1 MKYSGIGGQAVIE
14 GVMMKNAREY
24 AVAVRKPDNQIEVNK
39 QESRSVR
46 EKYRLLNA
54 PIVRGIVTFVE
65 SLVLGMRTLNYSA
78 SFFEEEAE
86 KEEKKSKEAE
96 ETKEAEEVEEIKE
109 TKEAKEGKEGLLMG
123 LLVAVAIVAAIGIF
137 VLAPFFISEALRRP
151 IPSDQLRGL
160 IEGVIRV
167 LLFVLY
173 VKLISMMEDI
183 RRVFMYHGAEHKAIN
198 CVENGCELTVENVR
212 RQTMVHRRCGTS
224 FLLIVMF
231 ISILFFMFIVVGNIW
246 LRMALRI
253 LLVPVIAGL
262 AYEYIRFAGNH
273 DNAVISVLNKPGLW
287 LQSLTTKEPTDDM
300 IEVAIASVDAVFDWR
315 SFIAG
320 AAETEE
326 ETAEP
331 VSAEDGRS
339 GEAAEPVSAEDGQSG
354 EAADSLAAAEE
365 ESEDIEIL
373 DIEGEEEDDEILN
386 ALDRYFE
393 APESGESEQE

>member
-65 SLVLGMRTLNYSA
+65 SLALGMRTLNYSA

-96 ETKEAEEVEEIKE
+96 ETKESEEVEEI
-109 TKEAKEGKEGLLMG
+109 KEAKEGKEGLLMG

-326 ETAEP
+326 EM
-331 VSAEDGRS
+331 
-339 GEAAEPVSAEDGQSG
+339 AEPVSAEDGQSG
-354 EAADSLAAAEE
+354 EAVYSLAAAEE
-365 ESEDIEIL
+365 EPEDIEIL

>member
-109 TKEAKEGKEGLLMG
+109 TKEAKEAKEGKEGLLMG

-331 VSAEDGRS
+331 VSAEDG
-339 GEAAEPVSAEDGQSG
+339 QSG

>member
-331 VSAEDGRS
+331 VSAEDG
-339 GEAAEPVSAEDGQSG
+339 QSG
-354 EAADSLAAAEE
+354 EAVDSLAAAEE
-365 ESEDIEIL
+365 EPEDIEIL

-393 APESGESEQE
+393 APESGESE

>member
-65 SLVLGMRTLNYSA
+65 SLALGMRTLNYSA

-96 ETKEAEEVEEIKE
+96 ETKESEEVEEI
-109 TKEAKEGKEGLLMG
+109 KEAKEGKEGLLMG

-331 VSAEDGRS
+331 VSAEDG
-339 GEAAEPVSAEDGQSG
+339 QSG

-365 ESEDIEIL
+365 EPEDIEIL

>member
-96 ETKEAEEVEEIKE
+96 ETKEAEEVEETKE
-109 TKEAKEGKEGLLMG
+109 AKEAKEGKEGLLMG

-331 VSAEDGRS
+331 VSAEDG
-339 GEAAEPVSAEDGQSG
+339 QSG

>member
-65 SLVLGMRTLNYSA
+65 SLALGMRTLNYSA

-109 TKEAKEGKEGLLMG
+109 AKEAKEAKEGKEGLLMG
-123 LLVAVAIVAAIGIF
+123 LLVAVAIVVAIGIF

-173 VKLISMMEDI
+173 VKLISIMEDI

-331 VSAEDGRS
+331 VSAEDG
-339 GEAAEPVSAEDGQSG
+339 QSG

-365 ESEDIEIL
+365 EPEDIEIL

>member
-1 MKYSGIGGQAVIE
+1 
-14 GVMMKNAREY
+14 
-24 AVAVRKPDNQIEVNK
+24 
-39 QESRSVR
+39 
-46 EKYRLLNA
+46 
-54 PIVRGIVTFVE
+54 
-65 SLVLGMRTLNYSA
+65 
-78 SFFEEEAE
+78 
-86 KEEKKSKEAE
+86 
-96 ETKEAEEVEEIKE
+96 
-109 TKEAKEGKEGLLMG
+109 
-123 LLVAVAIVAAIGIF
+123 
-137 VLAPFFISEALRRP
+137 
-151 IPSDQLRGL
+151 
-160 IEGVIRV
+160 
-167 LLFVLY
+167 
-173 VKLISMMEDI
+173 
-183 RRVFMYHGAEHKAIN
+183 
-198 CVENGCELTVENVR
+198 
-212 RQTMVHRRCGTS
+212 MVHRRCGTS

-339 GEAAEPVSAEDGQSG
+339 GEAA
-354 EAADSLAAAEE
+354 DSLAAAEE
-365 ESEDIEIL
+365 EPEDIEIL

>member
-65 SLVLGMRTLNYSA
+65 SLALGMRTLNYSA

-109 TKEAKEGKEGLLMG
+109 TKEAKEAKEGKEGLLMG

-331 VSAEDGRS
+331 VSAEDG
-339 GEAAEPVSAEDGQSG
+339 QSG

>member
-96 ETKEAEEVEEIKE
+96 ETKEAEEVEETKE
-109 TKEAKEGKEGLLMG
+109 AKEAKEGKEGLLMG

-331 VSAEDGRS
+331 VSAEDG
-339 GEAAEPVSAEDGQSG
+339 QSG

-365 ESEDIEIL
+365 EPEDIEIL

>member
-331 VSAEDGRS
+331 VSAEDG
-339 GEAAEPVSAEDGQSG
+339 QSG

-365 ESEDIEIL
+365 EPEDIEIL